1 MFLKLYESKL
11 YDEIE
16 LKKKFVV
23 GKVVKGESKV
33 GKGDIKSEESG
44 SESSRRRKRETK
56 DKDKK
61 EDAKKKKEEES
72 KD

>member
-1 MFLKLYESKL
+1 MKLYESKL

-44 SESSRRRKRETK
+44 SESSRRIKREIK
-56 DKDKK
+56 DKITK
-61 EDAKKKKEEES
+61 EILKKKK
-72 KD
+72 